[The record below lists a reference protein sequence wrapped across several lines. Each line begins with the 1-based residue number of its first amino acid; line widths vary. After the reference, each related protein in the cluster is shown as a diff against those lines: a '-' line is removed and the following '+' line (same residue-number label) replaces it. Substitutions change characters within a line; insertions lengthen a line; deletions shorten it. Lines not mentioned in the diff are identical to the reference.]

1 MKYVVIAAAL
11 LMSGVSMAQD
21 VKQPRKVDSKIRQVQ
36 SPEDRASRLTEEMTT
51 ELSLTSEQVPKVS
64 EINLGIAKK
73 NEGVRNNPNI
83 SEDQKKEIYKNNE
96 IARSNMLKSVLTA
109 EQFAKYEA
117 SDKAKKENAS
127 KTGATE

>member
-51 ELSLTSEQVPKVS
+51 KLSLTSEQVPKVS

-73 NEGVRNNPNI
+73 NESVRTNPNI

-96 IARSNMLKSVLTA
+96 IARSNMLKSVLTDV
-109 EQFAKYEA
+109 QFAKYEA
-117 SDKAKKENAS
+117 WDKEKKQNAS

>member
-1 MKYVVIAAAL
+1 MKYVVLAAAL

-21 VKQPRKVDSKIRQVQ
+21 VKQPRKVDSKFRQVQ

>member
-73 NEGVRNNPNI
+73 NEGVRTNPNI